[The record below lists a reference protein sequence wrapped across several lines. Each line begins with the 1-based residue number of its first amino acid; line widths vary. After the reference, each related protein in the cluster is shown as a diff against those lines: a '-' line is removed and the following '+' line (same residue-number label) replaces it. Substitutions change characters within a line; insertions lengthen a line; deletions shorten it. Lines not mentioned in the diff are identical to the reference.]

1 MRYTSIVS
9 AAALAATTF
18 AQATPSL
25 VYQFENAFSG
35 VGYVNIENIAV
46 RDNGKLLLNT
56 VTGAIMVELD
66 PKNPE
71 PVIVA
76 NLTNAIGNGQ
86 PGSLTG
92 IAETCDDVYTVAA
105 GNFAFGPQVPN
116 GVAGIPGSNS
126 VWNVDLSGKEP
137 KNNLVTAI
145 PEADTLNG
153 VTAIPGGN
161 KDLVLIAD
169 SGLGAVWAV
178 NTKTGKYEIV
188 IQNDL
193 FLPGNTSNFGING
206 VQVQGPYLYF
216 TNSAQH
222 TFGAVPIDKNT
233 GKATGEITVFATFPE
248 DLGPD
253 GFDLKQK
260 QGGAYIAAQPDSVYM
275 VPRDGSLNLVAGGAD
290 DETLLGPTS
299 TAFGKDGCTLYIVT
313 GGEGGGPNGPQSG
326 QVFSLDTCD
335 GSEDASE
342 EDNDS
347 EDSSQWGKWAKSR
360 AMKWHA

>member
-1 MRYTSIVS
+1 MGLSSQFLSFLAPLPIMRSTSIVS

-35 VGYVNIENIAV
+35 VGYVNIENVAV

-76 NLTNAIGNGQ
+76 NLTNALGNGQ

-105 GNFAFGPQVPN
+105 GNFAFGPSVPN

-222 TFGAVPIDKNT
+222 TFAPSRLTRTLARQPVKSPYSPPSPRIWALT
-233 GKATGEITVFATFPE
+233 ASTSSRSKAAHTSLHSQTLSTWSHETARSTS
-248 DLGPD
+248 L
-253 GFDLKQK
+253 L
-260 QGGAYIAAQPDSVYM
+260 AAPMTRPSSDPHLLLSARM
-275 VPRDGSLNLVAGGAD
+275 VAPC
-290 DETLLGPTS
+290 TS
-299 TAFGKDGCTLYIVT
+299 
-313 GGEGGGPNGPQSG
+313 
-326 QVFSLDTCD
+326 
-335 GSEDASE
+335 
-342 EDNDS
+342 
-347 EDSSQWGKWAKSR
+347 
-360 AMKWHA
+360 